1 MQYMITETRVLWC
14 EQFDSFGLIT
24 LQKQFD
30 YSKLEG
36 KKKLI
41 CLLFTKMPQKW
52 LCFFEKNFLKV
63 IILKISR
70 KLQTGKRILIM

>member
-1 MQYMITETRVLWC
+1 MITETRVLWC

-36 KKKLI
+36 KKKNEFVY
-41 CLLFTKMPQKW
+41 CLQKC
-52 LCFFEKNFLKV
+52 LKNGSVFFERIFLKV

>member
-36 KKKLI
+36 KKK
-41 CLLFTKMPQKW
+41 
-52 LCFFEKNFLKV
+52 N
-63 IILKISR
+63 
-70 KLQTGKRILIM
+70 

>member
-1 MQYMITETRVLWC
+1 MQQMITETRVLWC

-36 KKKLI
+36 KKKTN
-41 CLLFTKMPQKW
+41 LFTVYKNASKMA
-52 LCFFEKNFLKV
+52 LFFWKNFFK
-63 IILKISR
+63 SHNS
-70 KLQTGKRILIM
+70 

>member
-36 KKKLI
+36 KKKRI

-52 LCFFEKNFLKV
+52 LCFFERIFLKV

>member
-36 KKKLI
+36 KKKTN
-41 CLLFTKMPQKW
+41 LFTVYKNASKMA
-52 LCFFEKNFLKV
+52 LFF
-63 IILKISR
+63 
-70 KLQTGKRILIM
+70 